1 MQMVAVNVLMM
12 MMMMICN
19 CEDDDVR
26 LLWWRRRAKKKHTSW
41 EKKINTGRKIPAY
54 ANHASMSE
62 AVIYIP
68 NSGQKE
74 EKEEENSL

>member
-1 MQMVAVNVLMM
+1 
-12 MMMMICN
+12 MITMA
-19 CEDDDVR
+19 R
-26 LLWWRRRAKKKHTSW
+26 KKNIQA

-54 ANHASMSE
+54 ANHASMSK

-74 EKEEENSL
+74 EKEENSLIVDSGL

>member
-1 MQMVAVNVLMM
+1 MM
-12 MMMMICN
+12 MCV
-19 CEDDDVR
+19 CFDDDG
-26 LLWWRRRAKKKHTSW
+26 AQKKHTSW
-41 EKKINTGRKIPAY
+41 EKINTGRKIPAY

>member
-1 MQMVAVNVLMM
+1 MM
-12 MMMMICN
+12 TMA
-19 CEDDDVR
+19 R
-26 LLWWRRRAKKKHTSW
+26 KKKHTSR
-41 EKKINTGRKIPAY
+41 EKINTGRKIPAY